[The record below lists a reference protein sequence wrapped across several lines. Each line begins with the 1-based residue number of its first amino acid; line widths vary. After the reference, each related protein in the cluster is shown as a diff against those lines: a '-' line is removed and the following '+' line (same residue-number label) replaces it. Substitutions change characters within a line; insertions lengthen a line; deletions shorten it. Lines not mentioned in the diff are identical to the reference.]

1 MGLARNIL
9 MIIILLTLVWAIFL
23 FASYVITATVL
34 YTLEL
39 PGDTITSIARVVLG
53 IIIAGAWI
61 LGWYKL
67 TKLWLYKI
75 LLAGRRENHSN

>member
-9 MIIILLTLVWAIFL
+9 MIIVLLILVWAIFL
-23 FASYVITATVL
+23 LVSYVITVTVL

-39 PGDTITSIARVVLG
+39 PGDTTISIARVVLG
-53 IIIAGAWI
+53 LIIAGAWI

-75 LLAGRRENHSN
+75 LLARKRET